1 MNYFTH
7 PLSDVQSSNIGSN
20 TRIWQFVVIL
30 AGAKL
35 GSDVNICAHCFIE
48 NDVVIGDRV
57 TIKSGV
63 QIWDG
68 LRIED
73 DVFVGPNATFANDH
87 FPRSKKPPKEFL
99 KTWIRH
105 GASIGANATILPG
118 ITVGSGAMVG
128 AGSVVTR
135 DVPAN
140 AIVAGNPATIMGY
153 VAAED
158 SLAQASGVP
167 TIGTCV
173 DLGIGGAMLYELPFV
188 QDLRGNLSF
197 TELEK
202 DLPFVTKRCFWVFD
216 VPSKKVRGE
225 HAHKACHQF
234 LICVAGDVMV
244 MLDDGRERIE
254 IKLDTPSRGLHIPP
268 GVWGVQYKY
277 SSNAV
282 LVVLASL
289 PSDPKDYI
297 RDYAEF
303 LSYKNGAS

>member
-7 PLSDVQSSNIGSN
+7 PLSDVQSSSIGSN

-153 VAAED
+153 VAADD
-158 SLAQASGVP
+158 SLAQASGAP
-167 TIGTCV
+167 AIGACV
-173 DLGIGGAMLYELPFV
+173 DLGVGSAALYELPFV

-282 LVVLASL
+282 LVVLASHTY
-289 PSDPKDYI
+289 DPKDYI